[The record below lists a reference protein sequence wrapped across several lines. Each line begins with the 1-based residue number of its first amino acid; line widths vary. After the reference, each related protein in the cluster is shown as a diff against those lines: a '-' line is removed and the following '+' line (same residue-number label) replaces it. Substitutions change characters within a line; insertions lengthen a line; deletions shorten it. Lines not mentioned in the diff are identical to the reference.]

1 MYDDIRKSLD
11 NVEKNPQSGNIG
23 QQQHIAV
30 TATLA
35 KITADLVE
43 EVIRLRQ
50 TILDLESQNHKLT
63 KVTTVLSWVAV
74 TFALI
79 QVLPIILG
87 FLDK

>member
-1 MYDDIRKSLD
+1 MQIASMDPKDTHELLMQPFIFDDKKTVS
-11 NVEKNPQSGNIG
+11 
-23 QQQHIAV
+23 
-30 TATLA
+30 
-35 KITADLVE
+35 DLVE